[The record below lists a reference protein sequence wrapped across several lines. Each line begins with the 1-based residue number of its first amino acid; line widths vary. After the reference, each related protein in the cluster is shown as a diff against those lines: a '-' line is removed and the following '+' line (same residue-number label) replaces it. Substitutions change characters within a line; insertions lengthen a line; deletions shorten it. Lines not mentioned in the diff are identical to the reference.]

1 MWEGWLPRGH
11 PVCRSPL
18 PRFVLVRQL
27 GEPTDLPS
35 GSAAYRPS
43 DIGAS
48 VCMTVQWEWEILQ
61 DDIGSSSRWREK
73 MSMEGTGRR
82 SPTAML
88 APSIPLP
95 QDARASLW
103 PQDTLSGGLET
114 GVVMSARLRLG
125 TFLM

>member
-1 MWEGWLPRGH
+1 MGVGGMVAKGALRVQKPPCH
-11 PVCRSPL
+11 ALSL
-18 PRFVLVRQL
+18 
-27 GEPTDLPS
+27 S
-35 GSAAYRPS
+35 GSLGSQQTCLQGVRPTGPVTS
-43 DIGAS
+43 GAS

-95 QDARASLW
+95 QDARASL
-103 PQDTLSGGLET
+103 
-114 GVVMSARLRLG
+114 
-125 TFLM
+125 